1 MIRKA
6 FPLLL
11 VVAGVIGLLGLSLS
25 SVFAQQAGPS
35 RDLPADP
42 VAQGEKFTVTIT
54 DTGYGADRAIG
65 QVVETLPAGF
75 SYVDGSATKVVGHA
89 TKGVVRGTVDATDSR
104 IVTFSVVSVESFTYE
119 VMVGDSVG
127 DGDHTFSG
135 AGGDDTITVEGG
147 TTTPPDMTASPVA
160 TTPPD
165 ATTPGG
171 VSRELPTGPV
181 AQGEKFTVTITDT
194 GYGADRAI
202 GQVVE
207 TLPAGFSYVDGS
219 ATKVV
224 GHATKGVVRGTVDAT
239 DSRIVTFSVVS
250 VESFTYE
257 VMVGDDVQD
266 GDHTFS
272 AGGDVG
278 GDATVT
284 VEAGD
289 DTTTPP
295 DTTTPEEPTATPEPT
310 AGLRGPAGPRGYR
323 TCRAQ
328 GTYRTC
334 RARGRYRRGYR
345 RYRTG
350 PAGPKGDTGDTGP
363 AGPKGDTGDTGPA
376 GPKGDTGRYRRY
388 RTCRAQGRYRRYRTC
403 RAQGRYRRYRTC
415 RAQGRYRGY
424 RTCRAQGRYRR
435 YRTCRAQGRYR
446 GYRTCR
452 AQGRYR
458 GYRTCRA
465 QGRYRGYRFQR
476 LGDREF
482 DPLFGSCPGRRRGSL
497 ANETAARLS
506 NPDGLS
512 ENWGHPAQCRVPPSY
527 WKF

>member
-11 VVAGVIGLLGLSLS
+11 VVAGVIGLLGLS

-54 DTGYGADRAIG
+54 DTGYGADREIG

-165 ATTPGG
+165 TTTPGG
-171 VSRELPTGPV
+171 LSRELPTGPV

-194 GYGADRAI
+194 EYGADREI

-257 VMVGDDVQD
+257 VMVGDSVGD

-272 AGGDVG
+272 GAGGD
-278 GDATVT
+278 DTIT

-289 DTTTPP
+289 ETTTPEP
-295 DTTTPEEPTATPEPT
+295 DTTTTGDTRPLPEPT
-310 AGLRGPAGPRGYR
+310 AGRYVDLPGPGEVPDLPGPGEVPDLPGPREIPAIPAIPDLPGPGEVPDLPGP
-323 TCRAQ
+323 RAIP
-328 GTYRTC
+328 GIPGIPDLPGP
-334 RARGRYRRGYR
+334 RAIPGIPDLP
-345 RYRTG
+345 G
-350 PAGPKGDTGDTGP
+350 PRAIPGIPDLPGPRAIPGIPDLPGP
-363 AGPKGDTGDTGPA
+363 RAIPGIPDLPGPRAIPGIPDLPGPRA
-376 GPKGDTGRYRRY
+376 IPGIPDLPGP
-388 RTCRAQGRYRRYRTC
+388 RAIPGIPDLPGP
-403 RAQGRYRRYRTC
+403 RAIPGIPVP
-415 RAQGRYRGY
+415 ASW
-424 RTCRAQGRYRR
+424 
-435 YRTCRAQGRYR
+435 
-446 GYRTCR
+446 
-452 AQGRYR
+452 
-458 GYRTCRA
+458 
-465 QGRYRGYRFQR
+465 
-476 LGDREF
+476 
-482 DPLFGSCPGRRRGSL
+482 GS
-497 ANETAARLS
+497 
-506 NPDGLS
+506 
-512 ENWGHPAQCRVPPSY
+512 
-527 WKF
+527 

>member
-35 RDLPADP
+35 RELPTDP

-54 DTGYGADRAIG
+54 DTGYGADREIG

-119 VMVGDSVG
+119 VMVGDSVA
-127 DGDHTFSG
+127 DGDHIFTG
-135 AGGDDTITVEGG
+135 DAGRSTITVEGG

-160 TTPPD
+160 TTTPPD
-165 ATTPGG
+165 TTTPVG

-181 AQGEKFTVTITDT
+181 AQGEKFTVTITGT
-194 GYGADRAI
+194 GFGTSI
-202 GQVVE
+202 GQVE
-207 TLPAGFSYVDGS
+207 EILPAEFSYEGS
-219 ATKVV
+219 ATKVS
-224 GHATKGVVRGTVDAT
+224 GDPQGVVRGTVDAAN
-239 DSRIVTFSVVS
+239 SRIVTFTLVR

-257 VMVGDDVQD
+257 VMVGDSVGD

-272 AGGDVG
+272 GAGGD
-278 GDATVT
+278 DTIT

-289 DTTTPP
+289 EI
-295 DTTTPEEPTATPEPT
+295 TTPE
-310 AGLRGPAGPRGYR
+310 
-323 TCRAQ
+323 
-328 GTYRTC
+328 
-334 RARGRYRRGYR
+334 
-345 RYRTG
+345 
-350 PAGPKGDTGDTGP
+350 PKGDTGDTGP
-363 AGPKGDTGDTGPA
+363 AGPKGDTGSAGPRGGTGSAGPRGGTGSAGPEGDTGDTGDTGSAGPRGGTGPA
-376 GPKGDTGRYRRY
+376 G
-388 RTCRAQGRYRRYRTC
+388 
-403 RAQGRYRRYRTC
+403 
-415 RAQGRYRGY
+415 AQGRYRGY
-424 RTCRAQGRYRR
+424 RG

-458 GYRTCRA
+458 GYRRSRAQGRYRGYRGYRTCRAQGRYRGYRTCRAQGRYRGYRRSRAQGRYRGYRRSRAQGRYRGYRRSRA

-512 ENWGHPAQCRVPPSY
+512 ENWGHPAQCRVPPSC

>member
-1 MIRKA
+1 M
-6 FPLLL
+6 
-11 VVAGVIGLLGLSLS
+11 LGLSLS
-25 SVFAQQAGPS
+25 SVFAQQAGAS
-35 RDLPADP
+35 RNLPADP

-104 IVTFSVVSVESFTYE
+104 IVTFSVVSVESFAYD

-165 ATTPGG
+165 TTTPGG

-250 VESFTYE
+250 VESFTYD
-257 VMVGDDVQD
+257 VIVGDSVGD
-266 GDHTFS
+266 GGHIFS
-272 AGGDVG
+272 GAGGD
-278 GDATVT
+278 DTIT
-284 VEAGD
+284 VEGGD
-289 DTTTPP
+289 DTTT
-295 DTTTPEEPTATPEPT
+295 EPTGTPEPT
-310 AGLRGPAGPRGYR
+310 AGLRGPAGPKGDTGPAGPRG
-323 TCRAQ
+323 
-328 GTYRTC
+328 GTGP
-334 RARGRYRRGYR
+334 AGPRGGTGDTAPAGPKGDTGD
-345 RYRTG
+345 TG

-376 GPKGDTGRYRRY
+376 GPKGDTGPAGPKGDTGDTGPKGDTGPAGPRGGTGPAGLKGDTGDTGLAGPKSDTGDTGPKGDTGDTGSSVLGIVSLILSLVAVLVVAGGVLLMRRP
-388 RTCRAQGRYRRYRTC
+388 R
-403 RAQGRYRRYRTC
+403 
-415 RAQGRYRGY
+415 
-424 RTCRAQGRYRR
+424 
-435 YRTCRAQGRYR
+435 
-446 GYRTCR
+446 
-452 AQGRYR
+452 
-458 GYRTCRA
+458 
-465 QGRYRGYRFQR
+465 
-476 LGDREF
+476 D
-482 DPLFGSCPGRRRGSL
+482 
-497 ANETAARLS
+497 
-506 NPDGLS
+506 
-512 ENWGHPAQCRVPPSY
+512 
-527 WKF
+527 

>member
-11 VVAGVIGLLGLSLS
+11 VVAGVIGLLGLSLG
-25 SVFAQQAGPS
+25 SVVAQQAGPS
-35 RDLPADP
+35 RGLPADP

-135 AGGDDTITVEGG
+135 AGGDNTITVEGG
-147 TTTPPDMTASPVA
+147 TTMPPDMTPSPVA

-165 ATTPGG
+165 TTTPGG
-171 VSRELPTGPV
+171 VSRELPTDPV
-181 AQGEKFTVTITDT
+181 ARGETFMVTISDT
-194 GYGADRAI
+194 GYGADFAI
-202 GQVVE
+202 GQVEE

-257 VMVGDDVQD
+257 VMVGDSVGD

-272 AGGDVG
+272 GAGGD
-278 GDATVT
+278 DTIT

-289 DTTTPP
+289 DTTT
-295 DTTTPEEPTATPEPT
+295 EPTATPEPT
-310 AGLRGPAGPRGYR
+310 AGQRGPAGPRG
-323 TCRAQ
+323 
-328 GTYRTC
+328 GTGP
-334 RARGRYRRGYR
+334 AGPRGGTGPAGPEGDTGDTGSAGPRGDTGDTGSAGPKGDTGDTGSAGPKGDTGDSGPAGPKGDTGDSGPAGPKGDTGS
-345 RYRTG
+345 TG
-350 PAGPKGDTGDTGP
+350 PAGPKGDTGDSGP
-363 AGPKGDTGDTGPA
+363 AGPKGDTGDSDLPGP
-376 GPKGDTGRYRRY
+376 
-388 RTCRAQGRYRRYRTC
+388 RAIP
-403 RAQGRYRRYRTC
+403 ALPVP
-415 RAQGRYRGY
+415 ASW
-424 RTCRAQGRYRR
+424 
-435 YRTCRAQGRYR
+435 
-446 GYRTCR
+446 
-452 AQGRYR
+452 
-458 GYRTCRA
+458 
-465 QGRYRGYRFQR
+465 
-476 LGDREF
+476 
-482 DPLFGSCPGRRRGSL
+482 GS
-497 ANETAARLS
+497 
-506 NPDGLS
+506 
-512 ENWGHPAQCRVPPSY
+512 
-527 WKF
+527 

>member
-1 MIRKA
+1 M
-6 FPLLL
+6 
-11 VVAGVIGLLGLSLS
+11 LGLSLS

-35 RDLPADP
+35 RELLTGP

-135 AGGDDTITVEGG
+135 ADGDDTITVEGG
-147 TTTPPDMTASPVA
+147 TTTPPET

-165 ATTPGG
+165 TTTPVG

-181 AQGEKFTVTITDT
+181 AQGETFMVTITDT

-224 GHATKGVVRGTVDAT
+224 GHATKGVVRGAVDAT

-257 VMVGDDVQD
+257 VMVGDSVGD

-272 AGGDVG
+272 GAGGD
-278 GDATVT
+278 DTIT

-295 DTTTPEEPTATPEPT
+295 DTTTPEPT
-310 AGLRGPAGPRGYR
+310 AGQRGPAGPRG
-323 TCRAQ
+323 
-328 GTYRTC
+328 G
-334 RARGRYRRGYR
+334 
-345 RYRTG
+345 TG
-350 PAGPKGDTGDTGP
+350 PAGPEGDTGSAGPKGDTGDTGP
-363 AGPKGDTGDTGPA
+363 AGAEGDTGDTGPAGPEGDTGDTGPAGAEGDTGDTGPAGAKGDTGDTGPA
-376 GPKGDTGRYRRY
+376 GAEGDTGDTGPAGAKGDTGDTGPAGAEGDTGDTGPAGAKGDTGDTGPAGAKGDTGDTGSSVLGIVSLILSLVAVLVAAGGVWLMRRP
-388 RTCRAQGRYRRYRTC
+388 R
-403 RAQGRYRRYRTC
+403 
-415 RAQGRYRGY
+415 
-424 RTCRAQGRYRR
+424 
-435 YRTCRAQGRYR
+435 
-446 GYRTCR
+446 
-452 AQGRYR
+452 
-458 GYRTCRA
+458 
-465 QGRYRGYRFQR
+465 
-476 LGDREF
+476 D
-482 DPLFGSCPGRRRGSL
+482 
-497 ANETAARLS
+497 
-506 NPDGLS
+506 
-512 ENWGHPAQCRVPPSY
+512 
-527 WKF
+527 

>member
-11 VVAGVIGLLGLSLS
+11 VVAGVIGLLGLGLS

-35 RDLPADP
+35 RDLPTGP

-54 DTGYGADRAIG
+54 DTGYGADREIG

-165 ATTPGG
+165 TTTPGG

-194 GYGADRAI
+194 GYGADREI

-257 VMVGDDVQD
+257 VMVGDSVGD

-272 AGGDVG
+272 GAGGD
-278 GDATVT
+278 DTIT

-295 DTTTPEEPTATPEPT
+295 DTTTPEPT
-310 AGLRGPAGPRGYR
+310 AGLRGSAGPRG
-323 TCRAQ
+323 
-328 GTYRTC
+328 GT
-334 RARGRYRRGYR
+334 GS
-345 RYRTG
+345 
-350 PAGPKGDTGDTGP
+350 AGPEGDTGP
-363 AGPKGDTGDTGPA
+363 AGPKGDTGPA
-376 GPKGDTGRYRRY
+376 GPEGDTG
-388 RTCRAQGRYRRYRTC
+388 
-403 RAQGRYRRYRTC
+403 YRTC

-424 RTCRAQGRYRR
+424 RTCRAQGRYRGYR
-435 YRTCRAQGRYR
+435 TCRAQGRYRGYRTCRAQGRYRGYRTCRAQGRYRGYRTCRAQGRYR

>member
-35 RDLPADP
+35 RELPTGP

-165 ATTPGG
+165 TTTPGG

-257 VMVGDDVQD
+257 VMVGDSVGD

-272 AGGDVG
+272 GAGGD
-278 GDATVT
+278 DTIT

-289 DTTTPP
+289 DHALPRRSPRPRRNPP
-295 DTTTPEEPTATPEPT
+295 QGRVDLP
-310 AGLRGPAGPRGYR
+310 GPGEVPDLPGPGEVPDLPGPREIPAIPDLPGP
-323 TCRAQ
+323 RAIP
-328 GTYRTC
+328 GIPDLPGP
-334 RARGRYRRGYR
+334 RAIPGIPDLP
-345 RYRTG
+345 G
-350 PAGPKGDTGDTGP
+350 PRAIPGIPDLPGPRAIPGIPDLPGP
-363 AGPKGDTGDTGPA
+363 RAIPGIPDLPGPRAIPGIPDLPGPRA
-376 GPKGDTGRYRRY
+376 IPGIPDLPGP
-388 RTCRAQGRYRRYRTC
+388 RAIPGIPDLPGP
-403 RAQGRYRRYRTC
+403 RAIPGIPVP
-415 RAQGRYRGY
+415 ASW
-424 RTCRAQGRYRR
+424 
-435 YRTCRAQGRYR
+435 
-446 GYRTCR
+446 
-452 AQGRYR
+452 
-458 GYRTCRA
+458 
-465 QGRYRGYRFQR
+465 
-476 LGDREF
+476 
-482 DPLFGSCPGRRRGSL
+482 GS
-497 ANETAARLS
+497 
-506 NPDGLS
+506 
-512 ENWGHPAQCRVPPSY
+512 
-527 WKF
+527 